1 MQAECRRLFWPLF
14 CCWYLQQPEHMTA
27 FPESF
32 LQHLMPA
39 LCSVISTTSSHSDTR
54 FFCLRMMSD
63 VLAIYLTDP
72 DMYSAVLAQQ
82 QLLQP
87 QQAALSCNSSS
98 SGGGRLHEVTAVL
111 DALLREHVVP
121 LVPVL
126 LEQEEPMPLYALKV
140 GCRGCSAAALLQ
152 PVA

>member
-1 MQAECRRLFWPLF
+1 
-14 CCWYLQQPEHMTA
+14 MTL
-27 FPESF
+27 FPEAF

-82 QLLQP
+82 QMQP
-87 QQAALSCNSSS
+87 QQQAALRRNSSS
-98 SGGGRLHEVTAVL
+98 SGRLFEVTAVL
-111 DALLREHVVP
+111 DALLRQHVVP

-140 GCRGCSAAALLQ
+140 S
-152 PVA
+152 